1 VFKCFGHNVLAE
13 RDADLESNLFLLA
26 RKLLPAYHDGA
37 PQYCRV
43 CGLISALVQLFLS
56 FFSPSISPRQKFD
69 KAPTPQNVEQNIL
82 EYIDRKNKD
91 NFFTTNL
98 L

>member
-1 VFKCFGHNVLAE
+1 MICLEHDVLAE

-43 CGLISALVQLFLS
+43 CEISALMRLFLS
-56 FFSPSISPRQKFD
+56 FFPPAIISPRQKFD
-69 KAPTPQNVEQNIL
+69 KCLRKAIIHKSYRPRNVREELN
-82 EYIDRKNKD
+82 
-91 NFFTTNL
+91 
-98 L
+98 